1 MGYGMC
7 AALASRSK
15 CYCSNRLSMQRCTL
29 EQELTASE
37 PLTLEEEYEMQ
48 CSWAEDEQSELW
60 SSLLFAQLLV
70 VPT

>member
-1 MGYGMC
+1 
-7 AALASRSK
+7 
-15 CYCSNRLSMQRCTL
+15 MQRCTL